1 MWRSNKPELSYVF
14 SDDDV
19 EGKINFEN
27 FLKDR
32 NLLMMYDCYFQC
44 LVNPVKYEMAES
56 QKWTYLSKLTSM
68 LIDWE
73 KIVLTINEKI
83 SKEIIK
89 EE

>member
-32 NLLMMYDCYFQC
+32 NLLMMYDCYF
-44 LVNPVKYEMAES
+44 
-56 QKWTYLSKLTSM
+56 
-68 LIDWE
+68 
-73 KIVLTINEKI
+73 
-83 SKEIIK
+83 
-89 EE
+89 